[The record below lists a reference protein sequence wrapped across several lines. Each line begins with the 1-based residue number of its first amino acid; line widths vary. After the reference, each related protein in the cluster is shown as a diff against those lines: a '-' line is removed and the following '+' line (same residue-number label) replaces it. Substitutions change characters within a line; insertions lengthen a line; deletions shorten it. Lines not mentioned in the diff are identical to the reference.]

1 MDTRRS
7 YTCLASLAIAAAAL
21 LNPHAAKADAYYWDN
36 NDVDPGFGAAAGAW
50 SNTAS
55 LFSTDVTGQTA
66 VPGNVVT
73 TTSDDLHFGTAAD
86 GLATG
91 AITINGTVNARSLTF
106 GAASDPITFNA
117 GTNALI
123 NFGAADALITV
134 DTTGTPRSNV
144 ALNGAGTL
152 TKAGI
157 GTLTINN
164 NATFTGA
171 VSVNQGTLRLGA
183 TTSSGSINSSPSVVV
198 AAGALLEF
206 SRTNTT
212 TPGYAIS
219 GGGAVQMDRTGTLNL
234 NFANTFSGGLTISAG
249 TVATGAVAGTL
260 GTGDV
265 ALSDDPGQTGGSLLT
280 LNNNFGFGDAAL
292 LTFAPIGTTI
302 NLAFTGIDT
311 LAGITNGTTAIG
323 PGTYSADQLNTFF
336 GGTNFTGAGLLQV
349 AAVAVPEPASLAAL
363 TLASL
368 PLLLRR
374 RR

>member
-1 MDTRRS
+1 
-7 YTCLASLAIAAAAL
+7 LVSLAIVGAAL
-21 LNPHAAKADAYYWDN
+21 LGPHTARADTYYRDN
-36 NDVDPGFGAAAGAW
+36 NDVTPGFGAAGGNW
-50 SNTAS
+50 SNLIA
-55 LFSTDVTGQTA
+55 LFSTDPTGQTGF
-66 VPGNVVT
+66 PESMVT
-73 TTSDDLHFGTAAD
+73 TISDDLNFGTATD

-91 AITINGTVNARSLTF
+91 AITINGTVNAGSLTF
-106 GAASDPITFNA
+106 GAASGAVTFNTGA
-117 GTNALI
+117 TPLI
-123 NFGAADALITV
+123 NFGGTDAIITV
-134 DTTGTPRSNV
+134 NTTETARSNV
-144 ALNGAGTL
+144 ALNGAATL

-183 TTSSGSINSSPSVVV
+183 TSSSGSINSSPSVVV

-212 TPGYAIS
+212 TPGYVIS

-234 NFANTFSGGLTISAG
+234 NFANTFSGGITISAG
-249 TVATGAVAGTL
+249 TVATGASAGTL

-292 LTFAPIGTTI
+292 LTFAPTGTTI
-302 NLAFTGIDT
+302 NLAFTGADT
-311 LAGITNGTTAIG
+311 LAGITNGATAIG
-323 PGTYSADQLNTFF
+323 PGTYSAADLNTFF